1 MSAPTLGSAPAPL
14 AAGPARRSVVGLV
27 IGLVAAV
34 ALLAVLPAFL
44 PGFMNLLMTKFLIY
58 GIFAMGYNL
67 IFGYGG
73 MLSLGHGAFFG
84 LGAYT
89 VGLLVLHANTNNLWI
104 AAPLAIVVS
113 LVGAA
118 ILCFLFLRVSGVY
131 FLLISFGLSQLLY
144 SVAWNIKWFSRPGM
158 QGISDIGFPGVG
170 IAGFKWSNIS
180 FYYLVLAVFVLCY
193 YVIRR
198 IIDSPFGHALVGI
211 RESEG
216 RMRALGYNVWA
227 FKYVALIISGGFA
240 GIAGMLF
247 AYNNSFVYPVH
258 LGFDTSWVPM
268 LIVIVGGVGTK
279 LGPLVGAAI
288 VVWAEYFISLIT
300 PQRWPLI
307 LGMLFI
313 AVIMYFRGGIVAF
326 VERLWQRG
334 RTHGRAGAGA

>member
-1 MSAPTLGSAPAPL
+1 MTNSLTDKPATLPPTDAHPRSLLAPL
-14 AAGPARRSVVGLV
+14 
-27 IGLVAAV
+27 IGLAVAV
-34 ALLAVLPAFL
+34 ALLGVLPAFL
-44 PGFMNLLMTKFLIY
+44 PGFMKILMTKFLIY
-58 GIFAMGYNL
+58 TIFAMGYNL
-67 IFGYGG
+67 VFGYGG

-89 VGLLVLHANTNNLWI
+89 VGLLVLHGNTNNLWL
-104 AAPLAIVVS
+104 AAPLAVVVS

-144 SVAWNIKWFSRPGM
+144 AVAWNIKWFNRPGM
-158 QGISDIGFPGVG
+158 QGISEIGFPSLG
-170 IAGFKWSNIS
+170 IGGFKWTNTSY
-180 FYYLVLAVFVLCY
+180 YYLVLVVFAVSY
-193 YVIRR
+193 YVLSR
-198 IIDSPFGHALVGI
+198 IIESPFGHALVGI

-216 RMRALGYNVWA
+216 RMKALGYNVWA

-240 GIAGMLF
+240 GVAGLLF

-288 VVWAEYFISLIT
+288 VVWAEYFISLLT

-307 LGMLFI
+307 LGGLFI
-313 AVIMYFRGGIVAF
+313 AVIMYFRGGVVAF
-326 VERLWQRG
+326 ADRLWHRG
-334 RTHGRAGAGA
+334 RKHGRADAEA

>member
-1 MSAPTLGSAPAPL
+1 VRARRGNILAQVILL
-14 AAGPARRSVVGLV
+14 AA
-27 IGLVAAV
+27 AAV
-34 ALLAVLPAFL
+34 LLGVLPAFL
-44 PGFMNLLMTKFLIY
+44 PSFMNILMTKFLIY
-58 GIFAMGYNL
+58 AVFAMGYNL

-84 LGAYT
+84 IGAYT
-89 VGLLVLHANTNNLWI
+89 VGLLVLHGHTNNFWL
-104 AAPLAIVVS
+104 AAPLAILLS

-144 SVAWNIKWFSRPGM
+144 SVAWNIKWFNRPGM
-158 QGISDIGFPGVG
+158 QGISEIGFPNIG
-170 IAGFKWSNIS
+170 IAGFKWTNTS
-180 FYYLVLAVFVLCY
+180 FYYLVLVVFVVCY
-193 YVIRR
+193 YVIKSLVE
-198 IIDSPFGHALVGI
+198 SPFGHALVGI

-227 FKYVALIISGGFA
+227 FKYAALIISGGFA
-240 GIAGMLF
+240 GLAGLLF

-288 VVWAEYFISLIT
+288 VVWAEYFISLLT

-307 LGMLFI
+307 LGALFI
-313 AVIMYFRGGIVAF
+313 AVIMYFRGGVVAF

-334 RTHGRAGAGA
+334 RKHGRARVEA